1 MYVKSVRKMQKISDK
16 KISVRKQILAQ
27 IKPKSKNGF
36 IWSELLSDKF
46 KRNDIDVA
54 LHTFAKKEIIKKIIN
69 GLYYTKP
76 RKKPSM
82 EDIANIIGLKNGFEP
97 VKTNDQNVYLSV
109 LPRTR
114 RYAVGNEILTFKA
127 VSPKRVPIKSD
138 TSQSYLYAHD
148 TSENRNERY
157 TPAIIVDI
165 LIPYVEMLYKKLNR
179 PITIWCPADTKES
192 EYYKVLSKL
201 SYAKVITTHIS
212 QGIDFLTYTPTFE
225 FDAIIVNPPF
235 EGKSRWLKKIL
246 EYNKSF
252 AVLLPSTYLADR
264 SINVLYGQKQIQ
276 MLIPDR
282 RVSFGNIKGK
292 QVTFK
297 SIYYCWNFLDRD
309 VVLCNLYPP

>member
-1 MYVKSVRKMQKISDK
+1 MYVKTVRKMTTKSDK

-69 GLYYTKP
+69 GLYWVKP
-76 RKKPSM
+76 RSVASIK
-82 EDIANIIGLKNGFEP
+82 EIGEAIMLKNHFNGVTANENNIWLAAIQ
-97 VKTNDQNVYLSV
+97 KTRKYV
-109 LPRTR
+109 
-114 RYAVGNEILTFKA
+114 VGNEILTFKA

-282 RVSFGNIKGK
+282 RVSFGNSKGK

-309 VVLCNLYPP
+309 VVLCNL